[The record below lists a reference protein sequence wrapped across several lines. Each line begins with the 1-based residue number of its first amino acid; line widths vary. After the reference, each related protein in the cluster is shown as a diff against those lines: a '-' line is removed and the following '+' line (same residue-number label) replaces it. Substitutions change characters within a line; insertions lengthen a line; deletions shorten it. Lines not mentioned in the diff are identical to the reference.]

1 MDPMKVT
8 CTPHLQYAPEGVHHH
23 TNPKKNPEHH
33 TGGLPAWGNIKL
45 LATAVKEGEIR
56 SCPTNLLKA
65 RVLGSWPDRE
75 DFLTHMQHA
84 GIFFICLPF

>member
-1 MDPMKVT
+1 MPQRVYIIT
-8 CTPHLQYAPEGVHHH
+8 QPQ
-23 TNPKKNPEHH
+23 KKLLSAPEHH

-65 RVLGSWPDRE
+65 RVLGSCPDRE